1 MELNEKLTLWVKLT
15 GIDPTKEQATYTI
28 NLCGTHLGSYDIKC
42 MNDKIKE
49 ALSYDDS
56 GLFADAYLCVY
67 FDKFIKNKEISV
79 KEMIENPDTKK
90 FLEDAERLYMALQ
103 ESHSAEKILMDAS
116 KAMEFYDMSA
126 DNLTVFDIAEIR
138 TSAQRCMDD
147 KLKVL
152 QFSAGKPSENGF
164 KMTKDIYMYRD
175 LDAMLYCAANNT
187 IDGVSLG
194 YIRDAKKITDS
205 YFAFIIKNGENLYLL
220 TDKPKYVHPLQ
231 KENSRCP
238 GRDMFGRTETN
249 MFPYET
255 IAAIDT
261 SDLWGSGRYGTKEI
275 DASNE
280 RLLTKDDMRVKIGVF
295 ADMSSDEAFW
305 TVLMISMIRDR
316 FYKEI
321 PQYELSY
328 SGSMIHSK
336 EIEASEC
343 SLVIRKEL
351 PTMELKNIES
361 ITDTEDFGCKYEY
374 PMLDYI
380 INRYKDKVD
389 NSLLNLINGTEQF
402 KLVDKEYSYKCGF
415 MNRDIYHPIIAFDSN
430 TACGTKDEILKD
442 QRWIAR
448 YNYAYQIN
456 NLAKQDYKENAD
468 SIKRKI
474 RNILCGRLRDLCID
488 FVKSKLDCPAEKYTF
503 NNWYGSHSMAS
514 FPFGYNWFTNKKDM
528 TCIFSGKA
536 PGVVIKIVPENIEQ
550 LAQICDCKVSDFPE
564 QIQHWKKNNHRY
576 TGNCLLDRL
585 DPLSFMVNDPFL
597 EMNFSI
603 TILLSKKEYLA
614 ICNEAS
620 MSKDEFWKNVPPT
633 CYNNSEGCSG
643 NFKKDKNL
651 NYILMEKCKKCKYLK
666 GE

>member
-238 GRDMFGRTETN
+238 GRDMFRRTETN
-249 MFPYET
+249 MFAYINQKANDKKFECVN
-255 IAAIDT
+255 AI
-261 SDLWGSGRYGTKEI
+261 
-275 DASNE
+275 
-280 RLLTKDDMRVKIGVF
+280 
-295 ADMSSDEAFW
+295 
-305 TVLMISMIRDR
+305 
-316 FYKEI
+316 
-321 PQYELSY
+321 
-328 SGSMIHSK
+328 
-336 EIEASEC
+336 
-343 SLVIRKEL
+343 
-351 PTMELKNIES
+351 
-361 ITDTEDFGCKYEY
+361 
-374 PMLDYI
+374 
-380 INRYKDKVD
+380 
-389 NSLLNLINGTEQF
+389 
-402 KLVDKEYSYKCGF
+402 
-415 MNRDIYHPIIAFDSN
+415 
-430 TACGTKDEILKD
+430 
-442 QRWIAR
+442 
-448 YNYAYQIN
+448 
-456 NLAKQDYKENAD
+456 
-468 SIKRKI
+468 
-474 RNILCGRLRDLCID
+474 
-488 FVKSKLDCPAEKYTF
+488 
-503 NNWYGSHSMAS
+503 
-514 FPFGYNWFTNKKDM
+514 
-528 TCIFSGKA
+528 
-536 PGVVIKIVPENIEQ
+536 
-550 LAQICDCKVSDFPE
+550 
-564 QIQHWKKNNHRY
+564 
-576 TGNCLLDRL
+576 
-585 DPLSFMVNDPFL
+585 PL
-597 EMNFSI
+597 
-603 TILLSKKEYLA
+603 
-614 ICNEAS
+614 
-620 MSKDEFWKNVPPT
+620 
-633 CYNNSEGCSG
+633 
-643 NFKKDKNL
+643 
-651 NYILMEKCKKCKYLK
+651 